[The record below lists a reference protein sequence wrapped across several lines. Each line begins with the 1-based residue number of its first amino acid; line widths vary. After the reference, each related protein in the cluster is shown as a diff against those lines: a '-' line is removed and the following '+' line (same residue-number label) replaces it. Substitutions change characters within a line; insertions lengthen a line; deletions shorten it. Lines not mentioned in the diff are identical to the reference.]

1 MHIRHLTRP
10 HTLISFSLPAL
21 FASMTTTAATPP
33 DPRPFSSSNT
43 TTFPTRPY
51 HPRHASFPYT
61 AVDFA
66 RDDES
71 PDTDFYA
78 SPRFV
83 THIDDHAISLL
94 RTYYAQT
101 LPRTGRILDFCT
113 SWISHFPPE
122 LETLA
127 IATAKGETPRGQRE
141 GLEVV
146 GLGINKAELAANP
159 ILKERILQD
168 LNTHPSIPASVG
180 MVDAATCVVS
190 IDYLTAPHRV
200 LASLLARTKP
210 GGSVHLVIS
219 NRCFPTKAVRRW
231 LRVGEEEKLQMVGD
245 FLWEAGWRRV
255 EIVEVCDG
263 RAEGGSG
270 GGWMGFLGLGGG
282 SCDPLW
288 VVRGTKVE
296 EGGKGS

>member
-1 MHIRHLTRP
+1 
-10 HTLISFSLPAL
+10 
-21 FASMTTTAATPP
+21 MTTTTATPP
-33 DPRPFSSSNT
+33 DPPSSSSPNT
-43 TTFPTRPY
+43 ATFPTRPY

-61 AVDFA
+61 AADFA

-83 THIDDHAISLL
+83 THIDENAISLL

-101 LPRTGRILDFCT
+101 LPRTGRILDFCS

-122 LETLA
+122 LEKAAT
-127 IATAKGETPRGQRE
+127 ATAKGAIPLGQGQKEGEGE

-159 ILKERILQD
+159 ILTERILQD
-168 LNTHPSIPASVG
+168 LNTTPAIPPSVG

-190 IDYLTAPHRV
+190 IDYLTAPHTV
-200 LASLLARTKP
+200 LRSLLGRTKP

-231 LRVGEEEKLQMVGD
+231 LRVGDEEKLQMVGD

-255 EIVEVCDG
+255 EIVELCDG
-263 RAEGGSG
+263 KGEGGSG
-270 GGWMGFLGLGGG
+270 GLWMGLWGLVGGG
-282 SCDPLW
+282 CDPLW
-288 VVRGTKVE
+288 VVRGRKVE
-296 EGGKGS
+296 EGG